1 MVTDASVYPFSP
13 AIEVLPVV
21 LFSCSYTF
29 LILNMSLTCSQ
40 LFFFYYFIVCN
51 RIKKPVLTSLK
62 TIQTHLRVIL

>member
-29 LILNMSLTCSQ
+29 LTLNMSLTCSQ
-40 LFFFYYFIVCN
+40 LFFFI
-51 RIKKPVLTSLK
+51 
-62 TIQTHLRVIL
+62 ILLFVTG